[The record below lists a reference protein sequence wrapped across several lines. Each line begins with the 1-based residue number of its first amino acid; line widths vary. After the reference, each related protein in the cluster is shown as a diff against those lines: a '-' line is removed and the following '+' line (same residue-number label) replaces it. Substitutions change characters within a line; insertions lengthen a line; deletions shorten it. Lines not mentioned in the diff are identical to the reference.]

1 MNVFFSELKL
11 EFPDGCD
18 PPEADAISKLS
29 EKSSDPN
36 TPVQFKRG
44 VGGNIEI
51 TASTLNKNCT
61 PSPSKYNKPV
71 VCSYSTSVSVNQELK
86 NHPDLRGVSKTAPP
100 MFTIKAVTI
109 EEPSSIPGMVTT

>member
-1 MNVFFSELKL
+1 MDLPQFVLNERFFSELKL

-29 EKSSDPN
+29 GKASNPN
-36 TPVQFKRG
+36 TPVQFKRA

-61 PSPSKYNKPV
+61 PSPSKFQPPV
-71 VCSYSTSVSVNQELK
+71 LVKKSQVSSLCV
-86 NHPDLRGVSKTAPP
+86 LR
-100 MFTIKAVTI
+100 
-109 EEPSSIPGMVTT
+109 

>member
-1 MNVFFSELKL
+1 MNGFLELRL

-29 EKSSDPN
+29 EKSSNPN

-51 TASTLNKNCT
+51 TASTLNKNCI
-61 PSPSKYNKPV
+61 PYSSKFQPPV
-71 VCSYSTSVSVNQELK
+71 LVKKSQVSSLCL
-86 NHPDLRGVSKTAPP
+86 LRQLRVISKL
-100 MFTIKAVTI
+100 
-109 EEPSSIPGMVTT
+109 